1 MTEVRD
7 KINRLCEI
15 CGQIDAL
22 KQEKDGLDAY
32 FQRLAEVELRD
43 TKRKTVSWT
52 ADGRKVVAT
61 LAKKVV
67 LQYPQFIGRVLAS
80 LAQDIYKTEIKT
92 SLTTAGQRLLGGIA
106 GGEYV
111 DQTVEEVLEQ
121 TAAPEHIPLLKKKIR
136 GKNYETDVRNFMA
149 ITGCDE
155 IAAAENAYLVAEA
168 AVWQELKGILT
179 ANKTPKEQWPEMIEN
194 IKVGVIV
201 EETPKIRVD
210 AG

>member
-1 MTEVRD
+1 M
-7 KINRLCEI
+7 
-15 CGQIDAL
+15 
-22 KQEKDGLDAY
+22 
-32 FQRLAEVELRD
+32 
-43 TKRKTVSWT
+43 
-52 ADGRKVVAT
+52 AT

-67 LQYPQFIGRVLAS
+67 LQYPQFIGQVLAN

-92 SLTTAGQRLLGGIA
+92 SLTTAGQRLLGGISS
-106 GGEYV
+106 GEYV
-111 DQTVEEVLEQ
+111 DQTVEEVLAQ
-121 TAAPEHIPLLKKKIR
+121 TADSEHLPLLKKKIR

-168 AVWQELKGILT
+168 AVWQELRGILT